1 MCVYVQGLY
10 PENRGRGGG
19 KVSVNQYDELF
30 DK

>member
-1 MCVYVQGLY
+1 MCMCKGCIQKIEAG
-10 PENRGRGGG
+10 GGG